1 MVLTILTLLG
11 LLHGLV
17 LLPVLLSI
25 LGPPPE
31 VTTPSCSQPRGL
43 GGTEPRQKTLSDQQT
58 GLNSQGPLPMKY
70 HQLKLAASPFA
81 QTSCPSPS
89 ALLTSSW
96 DPP

>member
-31 VTTPSCSQPRGL
+31 VTTPSCSQPTGQ
-43 GGTEPRQKTLSDQQT
+43 GGIEPKQNTLSGQQT
-58 GLNSQGPLPMKY
+58 GLNSQGPFPMKY
-70 HQLKLAASPFA
+70 HQLKLAASAFA
-81 QTSCPSPS
+81 QTSCPCPP
-89 ALLTSSW
+89 ALQLTSS
-96 DPP
+96 